1 MEIKSEK
8 GFRHFLNVEVKNK
21 EKIYDKPKEEEIMVN
36 KRITKRALSL
46 ILSAIMVLSLAACG
60 GTGEEDKD
68 DGKLS
73 SKTNDE
79 VVDMEG
85 YEFTI
90 ASPFLLEDPV
100 MSEITG
106 AEAIFEEVRHK
117 VEEDYN
123 CTIKILAIDN
133 YVENVRTKVLAGDKI
148 ADIIDVE
155 GYHLIQLARSG
166 CIVPLEEVDGLN
178 LSDSRWLK
186 GYTQMTEY
194 NGQHYGTNFMR
205 PAEARICLIYNRE
218 LLKESGITENPQ
230 ELAKSKEWTFDKFR
244 EMCKAA
250 TKDTN
255 GDGSNDTYGCYIGLP
270 ETFGTSMISANGGRL
285 VTSVD
290 GVAKETYSDAKVLN
304 ALNYVYDLVNT
315 DKSVKVGPSIT
326 TGDSQKE
333 ATADFV
339 AGEYA
344 FYFCETWV
352 INQILKPTA
361 GDMDYGIVTIPMG
374 PDATEYVSPFEN
386 ARNFCITST
395 NKEVDKTVII
405 LNALARYIE
414 EYDEDPDW
422 WHYDVEMDYFQE
434 GDTASVEAYIGLID
448 TASYDLGVGVTE
460 LWSDFK
466 SRVIWDACYQ
476 NKGTP
481 ASAIQAIS
489 GKYQS
494 AVDAV
499 YN

>member
-1 MEIKSEK
+1 M
-8 GFRHFLNVEVKNK
+8 LNKKMVKR
-21 EKIYDKPKEEEIMVN
+21 M
-36 KRITKRALSL
+36 LSL
-46 ILSAIMVLSLAACG
+46 ILSTVMLLSLAACG
-60 GTGEEDKD
+60 GDKD
-68 DGKLS
+68 DEKKTGRLN
-73 SKTNDE
+73 SKTDDA

-90 ASPFLLEDPV
+90 ASPFLLENPV

-123 CTIKILAIDN
+123 CTIKIIANDN
-133 YVENVRTKVLAGDKI
+133 YVENVHTKVLAGDKI

-166 CIVPLEEVDGLN
+166 CIVPLEEVKGLN

-186 GYTQMTEY
+186 GYTQMTEF
-194 NGQHYGTNFMR
+194 NGQHYGVNFMR
-205 PAEARICLIYNRE
+205 PAEARICLIYNRD
-218 LLKESGITENPQ
+218 LLKKCGITDDPQ
-230 ELAKSKEWTFDKFR
+230 KLVDSKEWTFDKFR
-244 EMCKAA
+244 EMCKTI
-250 TKDTN
+250 TKDNN
-255 GDGSNDTYGCYIGLP
+255 GDGVNDTYGCYIGLP
-270 ETFGTSMISANGGRL
+270 ETFGTSMISANGGRV

-304 ALNYVYDLVNT
+304 ALNFIYDLVNT

-333 ATADFV
+333 ATANFV

-374 PDATEYVSPFEN
+374 PDTTEYASPFEN

-395 NKEVDKTVII
+395 NKDVDKTVII

-422 WHYDVEMDYFQE
+422 WHYDIEMDYFQE

-448 TASYDLGVGVTE
+448 NATYDLGVGVTE

-481 ASAIQAIS
+481 ASAIQAIN

>member
-1 MEIKSEK
+1 M
-8 GFRHFLNVEVKNK
+8 LNQK
-21 EKIYDKPKEEEIMVN
+21 ML
-36 KRITKRALSL
+36 KRMLAM
-46 ILSAIMVLSLAACG
+46 ILSILMMLSLAACG
-60 GTGEEDKD
+60 GSDSEEEEES
-68 DGKLS
+68 GKLNS
-73 SKTNDE
+73 TTNDE

-106 AEAIFEEVRHK
+106 AESIFEEVRHK
-117 VEEDYN
+117 VEKDYN
-123 CTIKILAIDN
+123 CTIKIIAHDN
-133 YVENVRTKVLAGDKI
+133 YVQNVHTKVLAGDKI

-155 GYHLIQLARSG
+155 GYNLIQLARNG
-166 CIVPLEEVDGLN
+166 CIVPLEEVEGLN
-178 LSDSRWLK
+178 LSDSRWLQ
-186 GYTQMTEY
+186 GYTQMTEF
-194 NGQHYGTNFMR
+194 NGQHYGLNFMR

-218 LLKESGITENPQ
+218 LLKECGITEDPQ
-230 ELAKSKEWTFDKFR
+230 KLVDSKEWTFEKFR
-244 EMCKAA
+244 EMCKTA

-255 GDGSNDTYGCYIGLP
+255 GDGTNDTYGCYIGLP
-270 ETFGTSMISANGGRL
+270 ETFGTSMISANGGRV
-285 VTSVD
+285 VTSVE
-290 GVAKETYSDAKVLN
+290 GVAKETYNDSKALN
-304 ALNYVYDLVNT
+304 ALNFVYDLVNT

-333 ATADFV
+333 ATANFV
-339 AGEYA
+339 AGESA

-361 GDMDYGIVTIPMG
+361 GDMDYGIVTLPMG

-395 NKEVDKTVII
+395 NKDVEKTVII

-422 WHYDVEMDYFQE
+422 WHYDIEMDYFQE
-434 GDTASVEAYIGLID
+434 GDSASVDAFIGLID

-460 LWSDFK
+460 LWKDFQ
-466 SRVIWDACYQ
+466 SRVIWDACFQ

-489 GKYQS
+489 GRYQS

>member
-1 MEIKSEK
+1 M
-8 GFRHFLNVEVKNK
+8 LNQK
-21 EKIYDKPKEEEIMVN
+21 ML
-36 KRITKRALSL
+36 KRMLAM
-46 ILSAIMVLSLAACG
+46 ILSILMMLSLAACG
-60 GTGEEDKD
+60 GGDSEEEEES
-68 DGKLS
+68 GKLNS
-73 SKTNDE
+73 TTNDE

-123 CTIKILAIDN
+123 CTIKIIAHDN
-133 YVENVRTKVLAGDKI
+133 YVQNVHTKVLAGDKI

-155 GYHLIQLARSG
+155 GYNLIQLARNG
-166 CIVPLEEVDGLN
+166 CIVPLEEVEGLN
-178 LSDSRWLK
+178 LSDSRWLE
-186 GYTQMTEY
+186 GYTQMTEF
-194 NGQHYGTNFMR
+194 NGQHYGVNFMR

-218 LLKESGITENPQ
+218 LLKECGITEDPQ
-230 ELAKSKEWTFDKFR
+230 KLVDSKEWTFEKFR
-244 EMCKAA
+244 EMCKTA

-255 GDGSNDTYGCYIGLP
+255 GDGTNDTYGCYIGLP
-270 ETFGTSMISANGGRL
+270 ETFGTSMISANGGRV
-285 VTSVD
+285 VTSVE
-290 GVAKETYSDAKVLN
+290 GVAKETYNDSKALN
-304 ALNYVYDLVNT
+304 ALNFVYDLVNT

-333 ATADFV
+333 ATANFV
-339 AGEYA
+339 AGESA

-361 GDMDYGIVTIPMG
+361 GDMDYGIVTLPMG

-395 NKEVDKTVII
+395 NKDVDKTVII
-405 LNALARYIE
+405 LNALGRYIE
-414 EYDEDPDW
+414 EYDQDPDW
-422 WHYDVEMDYFQE
+422 WHYDIEMDYFQE
-434 GDTASVEAYIGLID
+434 GDSASVDAFIGLID

-460 LWSDFK
+460 LWKDFQ
-466 SRVIWDACYQ
+466 SRVIWDACFQ

-489 GKYQS
+489 GRYQS

>member
-1 MEIKSEK
+1 M
-8 GFRHFLNVEVKNK
+8 LNQK
-21 EKIYDKPKEEEIMVN
+21 ML
-36 KRITKRALSL
+36 KRMLAM
-46 ILSAIMVLSLAACG
+46 ILSILMMLSLAACG
-60 GTGEEDKD
+60 GGDSEEEEES
-68 DGKLS
+68 GKLNS
-73 SKTNDE
+73 TTNDE

-90 ASPFLLEDPV
+90 ASPFLLEEPV

-117 VEEDYN
+117 VEKDYN
-123 CTIKILAIDN
+123 CTIKIIAHDN
-133 YVENVRTKVLAGDKI
+133 YVQNVHTKVLAGDKI

-155 GYHLIQLARSG
+155 GYNLIQLARNG
-166 CIVPLEEVDGLN
+166 CIVPLEEVEGLN
-178 LSDSRWLK
+178 LSDSRWLQ
-186 GYTQMTEY
+186 GYTQMTEF
-194 NGQHYGTNFMR
+194 NGQHYGVNFMR

-218 LLKESGITENPQ
+218 LLKECGITEDPQ
-230 ELAKSKEWTFDKFR
+230 KLVDSKEWTFEKFR
-244 EMCKAA
+244 EMCKTA

-255 GDGSNDTYGCYIGLP
+255 GDGTNDTYGCYIGLP
-270 ETFGTSMISANGGRL
+270 ETFGTSMISANGGRV
-285 VTSVD
+285 VTSVE
-290 GVAKETYSDAKVLN
+290 GVAKETYNDSKALN
-304 ALNYVYDLVNT
+304 ALNFVYDLVNT
-315 DKSVKVGPSIT
+315 DKTVKVGPSIT

-333 ATADFV
+333 ATANFV
-339 AGEYA
+339 AGESA

-361 GDMDYGIVTIPMG
+361 GDMDYGIVTLPMG

-395 NKEVDKTVII
+395 NKDVDKTVII

-414 EYDEDPDW
+414 EYDKDPDW
-422 WHYDVEMDYFQE
+422 WHYDIEMDYFQE
-434 GDTASVEAYIGLID
+434 GDTASVDAFIGLID

-460 LWSDFK
+460 LWKDFQ
-466 SRVIWDACYQ
+466 SRVIWDACFQ

-489 GKYQS
+489 GRYQS